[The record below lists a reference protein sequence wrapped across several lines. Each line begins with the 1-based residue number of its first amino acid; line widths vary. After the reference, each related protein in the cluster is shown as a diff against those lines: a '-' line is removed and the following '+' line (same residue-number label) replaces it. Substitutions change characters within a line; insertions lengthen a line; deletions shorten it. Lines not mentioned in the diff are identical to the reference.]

1 MTLAAAF
8 DSARSS
14 LLASGIQSSVIS
26 RNIGGASQAGYSRKT
41 AELATFPNNGVY
53 VAGIQRAA
61 SAGLFANVLVASSGS
76 ARGNALYDGLQKI
89 AQATVDDPEL
99 GQSPA
104 AQLNALKQALHQY
117 AGAPDNTTLAQA
129 AVTSAKDMAFALN
142 QATRTVQ
149 STREQADADMATS
162 VGNINKLLSQFDT
175 VNTAV
180 VKGTIAG
187 DDVTDYLDQRD
198 SIISSLSQE
207 IGVTVSVRANG
218 DAALYTDSGVTLST
232 RRRAQ

>member
-14 LLASGIQSSVIS
+14 LLASGVQSSVIS

-41 AELATFPNNGVY
+41 AQSAMFPNNGVY

-61 SAGLFANVLVASSGS
+61 SAGLLANVLVATSGS
-76 ARGNALYDGLQKI
+76 ARDNAHYEGLQKI

-117 AGAPDNTTLAQA
+117 ADAPDNTTLARA

-142 QATRTVQ
+142 QATQTVQ

-162 VGNINKLLSQFDT
+162 VGN
-175 VNTAV
+175 
-180 VKGTIAG
+180 
-187 DDVTDYLDQRD
+187 
-198 SIISSLSQE
+198 
-207 IGVTVSVRANG
+207 
-218 DAALYTDSGVTLST
+218 
-232 RRRAQ
+232 